1 MKTRC
6 YVVLAIICT
15 CVLAESRPA
24 FAQKL
29 YPVKGPLAQQTPQP
43 VFSGHIRRPVFS
55 SAPLFLLLKSWTVA
69 NGEVLEGKPKKM
81 KATSANTQA
90 PSPGSIDLPEPNLAW
105 AWDAVYGDGYF
116 VARILGKEFGQ
127 GVFRGSKGTV
137 LQVESD
143 DGRNGVAVDNKGNVY
158 KMVW

>member
-1 MKTRC
+1 MKIRRLIF
-6 YVVLAIICT
+6 LAVACG
-15 CVLAESRPA
+15 CAFASPA

-55 SAPLFLLLKSWTVA
+55 AGPVFLLLKSWTVA
-69 NGEVLEGKPKKM
+69 NGELLEGKPKKM
-81 KATSANTQA
+81 KATSANTEA
-90 PSPGSIDLPEPNLAW
+90 PATGTIDLPEPNLAW

-116 VARILGKEFGQ
+116 VAHILGKEFGQ
-127 GVFRGSKGTV
+127 GVFRGSQGTV
-137 LQVESD
+137 LQVESF
-143 DGRNGVAVDNKGNVY
+143 DGRNGVAVDNKGNIY

>member
-1 MKTRC
+1 MKIKRF
-6 YVVLAIICT
+6 VFLAVICS
-15 CVLAESRPA
+15 CVFAGGSPA

-43 VFSGHIRRPVFS
+43 VFSGHIRRPLV
-55 SAPLFLLLKSWTVA
+55 SAGPLFLLLKSWTVA

-81 KATSANTQA
+81 NATSANTETPA
-90 PSPGSIDLPEPNLAW
+90 PGAVSLPEPNLAW

-116 VARILGKEFGQ
+116 VAHILGNEFAQ
-127 GVFRGSKGTV
+127 GVFRDSQGTV
-137 LQVESD
+137 LQVESY
-143 DGRNGVAVDNKGNVY
+143 DGRNGVAADNKGNVY